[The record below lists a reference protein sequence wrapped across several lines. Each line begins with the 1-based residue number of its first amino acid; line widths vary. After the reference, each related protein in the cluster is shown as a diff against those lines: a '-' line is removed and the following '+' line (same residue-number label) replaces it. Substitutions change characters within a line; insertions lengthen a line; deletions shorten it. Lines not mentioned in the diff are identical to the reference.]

1 MPGTEL
7 QEAAALAELAAAIYL
22 KPPAQ
27 ELLAGLREFF
37 MEAEEL
43 DSEAPDRL
51 LQEYHELFFNPA
63 SQRFLCP
70 FESFAREG
78 RYRGECSVDVGAF
91 YQQAGF
97 DPADLLSDVHWK
109 NQRMPDHIG
118 FELAFFS
125 ALLRSAEAQPEEAD
139 ALLETA
145 RAFHAAHIRSWAGD
159 FGARLGHTADTSL
172 YRLLGVLT
180 REIAELT
187 PDGIVRRA

>member
-1 MPGTEL
+1 MTGTEL

-22 KPPAQ
+22 KPPAE
-27 ELLAGLREFF
+27 ELLAGLRDFF

-43 DSEAPDRL
+43 SSEAPDLL

-78 RYRGECSVDVGAF
+78 RYRGKCSVDVGTF

-97 DPADLLSDVHWK
+97 DPATLLSDVHWK

-139 ALLETA
+139 ALLESA

-159 FGARLGHTADTSL
+159 FGTRLGHTAGTSL
-172 YRLLGVLT
+172 YRLLGALT
-180 REIAELT
+180 REIAEFS
-187 PDGIVRRA
+187 PDGIVRRG